1 MMTYNYCR
9 KWTMDPVTVNN
20 IPAGAFLDAM
30 SETYEEDDLQAE
42 LDKYTIKTRK
52 GKNGKTYTSMPVL
65 P

>member
-1 MMTYNYCR
+1 
-9 KWTMDPVTVNN
+9 MDPVTVNN